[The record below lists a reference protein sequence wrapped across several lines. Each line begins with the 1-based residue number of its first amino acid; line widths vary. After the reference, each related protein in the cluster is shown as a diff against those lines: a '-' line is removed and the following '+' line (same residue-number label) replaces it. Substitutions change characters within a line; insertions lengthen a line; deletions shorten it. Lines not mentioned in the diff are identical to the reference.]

1 MSILL
6 PEHRQI
12 ELYTKKKVLAVV
24 EDPEGELAAAGE
36 IIEGLARTFTTLDA
50 ALGDPVDPA
59 DPMAGW
65 RKYLAL
71 PRKSGV
77 DKLTAE
83 IYRTL
88 RIFQVATAHP
98 TGRIDSRNGL
108 AKASS
113 TVDQTALSIRV
124 TRAGRGLLDAAVAY
138 RLAADT
144 QVYPEAY
151 VEAMLCRYWADI
163 VAEIRWYYDEDR
175 VLFQFR
181 DEYRMNRHFRFDCD
195 NPRFSIGGGKLHFS
209 IGEKYADPARYPI
222 DFFVIEDG
230 LLHIVP
236 VEALTGSAIALDRLP
251 RWRARV
257 ADGVTLPAAFRPRF
271 TREEMTPGLPM
282 T

>member
-1 MSILL
+1 MSVL

-12 ELYTKKKVLAVV
+12 ELYSKKKVLAVGD
-24 EDPEGELAAAGE
+24 DPEGELAAARE
-36 IIEGLARTFTTLDA
+36 IVEGLARTFATLDA

-65 RKYLAL
+65 RKYMAL
-71 PRKSGV
+71 PRKTAV

-88 RIFQVATAHP
+88 RIFHVATMHP
-98 TGRIDSRNGL
+98 SGRIDTRNGL

-113 TVDQTALSIRV
+113 TIDQTALTIRI
-124 TRAGRGLLDAAVAY
+124 TRAGRRLLDGAVAY
-138 RLAADT
+138 RLADDT
-144 QVYPEAY
+144 QVYPETY

-163 VAEIRWYYDEDR
+163 VTEIRWYYDEDR
-175 VLFQFR
+175 ALFQFR
-181 DEYRMNRHFRFDCD
+181 DDYRMNRHFRFDCD
-195 NPRFSIGGGKLHFS
+195 NPRASTGGGRMHFT
-209 IGEKYADPARYPI
+209 IGEQYADPARFPI

-236 VEALTGSAIALDRLP
+236 VEALSQSSIALDRLP
-251 RWRARV
+251 RWRARL
-257 ADGVTLPAAFRPRF
+257 ADGITLPAAFRPRF
-271 TREEMTPGLPM
+271 TREEMVPGLPM